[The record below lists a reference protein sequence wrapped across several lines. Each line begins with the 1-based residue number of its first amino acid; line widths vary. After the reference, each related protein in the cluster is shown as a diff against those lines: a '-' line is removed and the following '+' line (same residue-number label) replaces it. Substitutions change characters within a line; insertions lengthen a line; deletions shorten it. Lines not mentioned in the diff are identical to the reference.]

1 MGAVSMKSVKP
12 GSGKMYGDY
21 VTAAVIGGALV
32 ALLAVPSFRK
42 LKDRYETYTRNRV
55 KSAVEP
61 LEIAL
66 WAAKE
71 EVLKEKEAADKARME
86 YVKKEAA
93 AKKASEVL
101 QLEFM
106 QQYTSLEQQADAA
119 RAEFTDREICLN
131 NQLAER
137 QRRICELEEH
147 ITEIED
153 KLHRMVA
160 RKHNPKTGKIL
171 KNSSS
176 IPAPILPAD
185 DAQKDS

>member
-1 MGAVSMKSVKP
+1 
-12 GSGKMYGDY
+12 MYGDY
-21 VTAAVIGGALV
+21 VTAAVIGGAIV

-86 YVKKEAA
+86 YVRKDAA
-93 AKKASEVL
+93 AQKASESI
-101 QLEFM
+101 QLAFM
-106 QQYTSLEQQADAA
+106 QQYTCLEQQVDAV
-119 RAEFTDREICLN
+119 RVEFVERETCLN

-137 QRRICELEEH
+137 QQRICDLEEH

-153 KLHRMVA
+153 KLNRMVR
-160 RKHNPKTGKIL
+160 RKHDPKTGKIL

-176 IPAPILPAD
+176 IPAPVLPAD